1 VNEEV
6 NEEEQHNGI
15 AAEIKRRDLSVDLLT
30 ANVYGTLAGLLPAL
44 ILAVAFVVGWGWRA
58 LFQGLEQ
65 LFSPAWLFLLLLIGG
80 IVVHEALHGLTW
92 MVAGRK
98 SRDAIKFGV
107 AWEKLTPY
115 AHSKE
120 PMPARAYRLGA
131 FMPGLLLGLL
141 PCLVAVAVGDGA
153 LFIFGWV
160 FTVAAGGDFLVL
172 WLLRGVSPR
181 EQVEDHPSRAGCY
194 VLEA

>member
-1 VNEEV
+1 MNEEKRHSEV
-6 NEEEQHNGI
+6 D
-15 AAEIKRRDLSVDLLT
+15 AEIQRRDLSVDLLT

-44 ILAVAFVVGWGWRA
+44 ILSVAFLLRWGWRG
-58 LFQGLEQ
+58 LFQGLDQ
-65 LFSPAWLFLLLLIGG
+65 LFSSGWWFLVLLLGG

-92 MVAGRK
+92 MIAGRK
-98 SRDAIKFGV
+98 SRDVIKFGV

-120 PMPARAYRLGA
+120 PMSARAYRLGA